1 MDRNELLQENINLIR
16 KIAWSFHHSTGL
28 EWDDLFEEACVGFLV
43 AYNRYDPNKSK
54 LSTWAF
60 HTVRNH
66 LIDYC
71 RKWKGTHHI
80 HLSCI
85 EFEPEDPKAE
95 ADLFFEDLLR
105 GLSGKGK
112 EVAQTIME
120 APNDFFS
127 LPPKMARG
135 KIRDFL
141 REKGWKWQDIW
152 DGMREVDQI
161 LSK

>member
-28 EWDDLFEEACVGFLV
+28 EWDDLFEEACVGFLIS
-43 AYNRYDPNKSK
+43 YDRYDSNKSK
-54 LSTWAF
+54 LSTWTF

-71 RKWKGTHHI
+71 RKNSKKWSS
-80 HLSCI
+80 LSLLP
-85 EFEPEDPKAE
+85 FEPEDPKHQE
-95 ADLFFEDLLR
+95 PCFLEDLMNS
-105 GLSGKGK
+105 LSGDAK
-112 EVAQTIME
+112 EVVQTIME
-120 APNDFFS
+120 APSDFFT